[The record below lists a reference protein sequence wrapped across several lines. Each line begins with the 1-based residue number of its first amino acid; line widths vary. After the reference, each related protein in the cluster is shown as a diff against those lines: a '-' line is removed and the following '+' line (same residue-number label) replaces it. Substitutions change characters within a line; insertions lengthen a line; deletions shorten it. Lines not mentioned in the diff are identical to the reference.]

1 VLPRSRDAEL
11 VAFWVEHH
19 DMTKVFTV
27 GLLADS
33 RSPGGD
39 QLGRFRTDELL
50 AFGHVP
56 WRLACH
62 SDVDVHPVLGWALV
76 RANVSVLGLSYGA
89 FALGFGIS
97 FWQALIA
104 GVIGIVISFL
114 LCGLIALA
122 GKARFRPYP
131 GARQPAVPAL
141 TRRRTRTVRSTGP
154 YG

>member
-1 VLPRSRDAEL
+1 MCIL
-11 VAFWVEHH
+11 F
-19 DMTKVFTV
+19 
-27 GLLADS
+27 LAG
-33 RSPGGD
+33 PW
-39 QLGRFRTDELL
+39 
-50 AFGHVP
+50 FG
-56 WRLACH
+56 
-62 SDVDVHPVLGWALV
+62 
-76 RANVSVLGLSYGA
+76 ANVSVLGLSYGA